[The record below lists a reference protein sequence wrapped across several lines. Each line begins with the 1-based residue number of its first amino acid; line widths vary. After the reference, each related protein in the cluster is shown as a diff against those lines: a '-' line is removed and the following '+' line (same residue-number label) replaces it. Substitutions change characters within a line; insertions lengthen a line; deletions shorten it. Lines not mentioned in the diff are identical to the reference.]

1 MNVYIVNLHGFRG
14 RHESVGVWEEEVAKM
29 DHEHRLML
37 EGGGLSSIFL
47 GYPLRIVNP
56 VFVGG
61 FYGILIG
68 IVLLPM
74 ALLLGEPANWQ
85 KQVLGILAIT
95 SSLGAFSLVISSIVK
110 RPPIR
115 LERKR
120 RYLFPVPFLGLLILS
135 LESFYELESVVGGLG
150 MVLLIAPGPI
160 YVQLSYAPR
169 WRILNRIQEGKNPFD
184 GMEVT
189 IYSEGTEEET
199 VIDSEMEEV
208 VGGPLSDFSLEI
220 DNSRSD

>member
-1 MNVYIVNLHGFRG
+1 MNVYIVNLHAFRT
-14 RHESVGVWEEEVAKM
+14 RSRLVGVWEEEVEKM
-29 DHEHRLML
+29 DSEHRLML

-47 GYPLRIVNP
+47 GYPLKLVNP

-61 FYGILIG
+61 FYGILIS

-74 ALLLGEPANWQ
+74 TFLLGDVADWER
-85 KQVLGILAIT
+85 QVLGILAIT

-135 LESFYELESVVGGLG
+135 LESFYELESVFGGLG
-150 MVLLIAPGPI
+150 MALLIAPGPI

-169 WRILNRIQEGKNPFD
+169 WRILNRIEEGKAPFD
-184 GMEVT
+184 GMAVT
-189 IYSEGTEEET
+189 VYSEDTEEEM

-208 VGGPLSDFSLEI
+208 VDGPLSAFGLEI
-220 DNSRSD
+220 DNSRPD

>member
-1 MNVYIVNLHGFRG
+1 MNVYIVNLHGFRT
-14 RHESVGVWEEEVAKM
+14 RHEFVGVWEEEVAKM
-29 DHEHRLML
+29 DQEHRLML

-68 IVLLPM
+68 VVLLPM

-169 WRILNRIQEGKNPFD
+169 WRILNRIQEGKSPFD

-220 DNSRSD
+220 DNSRPD

>member
-1 MNVYIVNLHGFRG
+1 MNVYIVNLHAFRT
-14 RHESVGVWEEEVAKM
+14 RSRLVGVWEEEVEKM
-29 DHEHRLML
+29 DSEHRLML

-47 GYPLRIVNP
+47 GYPLKLVNP

-61 FYGILIG
+61 FYGILIS

-74 ALLLGEPANWQ
+74 TFLLGDVADWER
-85 KQVLGILAIT
+85 QVLGILAIT
-95 SSLGAFSLVISSIVK
+95 SSLGAFSLVISSMVK

-120 RYLFPVPFLGLLILS
+120 RYLFPIPFLGLLILS
-135 LESFYELESVVGGLG
+135 LGSFYDLESAIGGLG
-150 MVLLIAPGPI
+150 MALLIAPGPI

-169 WRILNRIQEGKNPFD
+169 WRILNRIEEGKAPFD
-184 GMEVT
+184 GMAVT
-189 IYSEGTEEET
+189 VYSEDTEEEM

-208 VGGPLSDFSLEI
+208 VDGPLSAFGLEI
-220 DNSRSD
+220 DNSRPD